1 MMNTNTRD
9 PVVTVGIVT
18 WNSEQDLPAC
28 LGGLAEQTYRALE
41 LIVVDNGSADGSV
54 ELVRRRFPK
63 ATVLRNPTN
72 EGHCRAQ
79 NQAIRAG
86 HGEFYLGLN
95 PDVRLLPGYMESM
108 VGALGSRPECG
119 SALGKIWQTVE
130 QTPRLLDS
138 TGLYIDRR
146 RHQYLRGHRQP
157 DRGQFDQ
164 AGEVFGVDGAVAFY
178 RREMLEDVA
187 IEGEYFDEQFF
198 AYMDDVDLAWR
209 ARLMGWR
216 AWYEPAA
223 QAFHRRRFKPGLR
236 APMERDIRRIA
247 VKNRYLTILKNEGDE
262 EWRRDWWRVRLYD
275 LQIFAYMFLLE
286 QSSLGAYGLLRRE
299 WNRGKEWR
307 EEIWRR
313 ARARPEERLRW
324 FG

>member
-1 MMNTNTRD
+1 MGDTAGRG
-9 PVVTVGIVT
+9 PVVSVGIVT
-18 WNSEQDLPAC
+18 WNSEQDLHAC
-28 LGGLAEQTYRALE
+28 LEGLAAQAYPALE
-41 LIVVDNGSADGSV
+41 LVVVDNGSADGSV

-63 ATVLRNPTN
+63 ATVVLNPAN

-79 NQAIRAG
+79 NQAIRQA
-86 HGEFYLGLN
+86 HGDFYLGLN
-95 PDVRLLPGYMESM
+95 PDVRLLPGYIETM
-108 VGALGSRPECG
+108 VGALSRHAECG
-119 SALGKIWQTVE
+119 SALGKIWQAVE

-138 TGLYIDRR
+138 TGLFIDRR

-164 AGEVFGVDGAVAFY
+164 AGEVFGVDGAGAFY

-187 IEGEYFDEQFF
+187 VGGEYFDEQFF

-209 ARLMGWR
+209 ARLMGWS

-223 QAFHRRRFKPGLR
+223 QAFHTRRFKPGRR

-247 VKNRYLTILKNEGDE
+247 VKNRYLTILKNEGVE

-275 LQIFAYMFLLE
+275 LQIWAYILLLE
-286 QSSLGAYGLLRRE
+286 QSSVGALSLYRRQRE
-299 WNRGKEWR
+299 RALAWR
-307 EEIWRR
+307 TEIWRR
-313 ARARPEERLRW
+313 VRASPEERTSW